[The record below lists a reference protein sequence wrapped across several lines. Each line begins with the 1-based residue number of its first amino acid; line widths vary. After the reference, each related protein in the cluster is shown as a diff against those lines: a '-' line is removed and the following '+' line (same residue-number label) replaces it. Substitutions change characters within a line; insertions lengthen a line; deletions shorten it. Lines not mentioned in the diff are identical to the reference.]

1 MNAFQDL
8 AEMTR
13 DYGLIR
19 YFAVTVSV
27 VAALMVILFL
37 WGRVPDRPEAPAE
50 APPPVQ
56 AAPQPTAPSSY

>member
-27 VAALMVILFL
+27 IAALMLILFL
-37 WGRVPDRPEAPAE
+37 WGRVPDESEAPAE

-56 AAPQPTAPSSY
+56 TAPQSTAPSSY

>member
-19 YFAVTVSV
+19 YFVVTVSV
-27 VAALMVILFL
+27 VAVLMVILFL
-37 WGRVPDRPEAPAE
+37 WGRVPDQPET
-50 APPPVQ
+50 PPVTPPLQ
-56 AAPQPTAPSSY
+56 AAPPSPTSY